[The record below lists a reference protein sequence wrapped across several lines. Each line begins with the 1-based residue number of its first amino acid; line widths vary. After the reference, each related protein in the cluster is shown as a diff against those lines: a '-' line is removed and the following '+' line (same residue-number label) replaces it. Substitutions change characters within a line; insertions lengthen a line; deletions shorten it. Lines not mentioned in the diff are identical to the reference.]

1 MDKIKRVATT
11 VYLNPRIA
19 KAAKVRAA
27 LSNKSLSDLV
37 NEGLAQRLRRDADD
51 LELIRTRMRSK
62 EPLRD
67 YDDVVK
73 DMKRDGLL

>member
-51 LELIRTRMRSK
+51 LELIRIRARSK

>member
-27 LSNKSLSDLV
+27 LSDKSLSDLV
-37 NEGLAQRLRRDADD
+37 NEALAKRLRQDADD
-51 LELIRTRMRSK
+51 LELIRIRKRSK
-62 EPLRD
+62 EPFRD

>member
-11 VYLNPRIA
+11 VYLDPRIA

-37 NEGLAQRLRRDADD
+37 NEDLAKRLRRDADD
-51 LELIRTRMRSK
+51 LELIRGRMRSK
-62 EPLRD
+62 EPLID

-73 DMKRDGLL
+73 EMKRDGLL

>member
-1 MDKIKRVATT
+1 MAKIKRVATT
-11 VYLNPRIA
+11 VYLDPRIA

-27 LSNKSLSDLV
+27 LSDKSLSELV
-37 NEGLAQRLRRDADD
+37 NEALAKRLRQDADD
-51 LELIRTRMRSK
+51 LELIRVRMRSK

>member
-37 NEGLAQRLRRDADD
+37 NEALAKRLRRDADD
-51 LELIRTRMRSK
+51 LELIRERAK
-62 EPLRD
+62 EPTRD

>member
-1 MDKIKRVATT
+1 MAKIKGVATT

-27 LSNKSLSDLV
+27 LSDMSLSALV
-37 NEGLAQRLRRDADD
+37 NEALAKRLRQDADD
-51 LELIRTRMRSK
+51 LELIRVRMRSK

>member
-1 MDKIKRVATT
+1 MDKIKREATT

-37 NEGLAQRLRRDADD
+37 NEALAKRLRQDADD
-51 LELIRTRMRSK
+51 LELIRTRKASK
-62 EPLRD
+62 EPFRD
-67 YDDVVK
+67 YDDFVK
-73 DMKRDGLL
+73 EMKRDGLL